1 MSSMELGDSPTWARV
16 DKDVGLGRTSGR
28 FFGTSHFVQACTEL
42 PSEHEKGKKYASG
55 RSIQDITQF
64 RALVHEIAIG
74 FS

>member
-1 MSSMELGDSPTWARV
+1 MYSSTLCTCV
-16 DKDVGLGRTSGR
+16 HTLGRTSGR

-42 PSEHEKGKKYASG
+42 PSEHEMGKKYASG